1 MVECLAYNEEVSG
14 SNPLSLI
21 YSKDYLKM
29 GALTLKAFSDEL
41 REWEFIEGEG
51 IDPTDSFGV
60 NLRLSIRENQI
71 FLAEPSDPT
80 IPWITDKGRLFF
92 DGMFE
97 KKSEKQADWELFFND
112 ILELIY
118 FMDHLNFHKKNASS
132 FIFAFENI
140 SLETLNMLYLIKQNC
155 SLIKLRKVESHKS
168 LNDLESGYQLS
179 SMTQKPKLHMSSLC
193 ILLNTNPR
201 YEGYVLNLSLR
212 QRFLKGDFK
221 LLNIGS
227 MLDLTVPTYS
237 LGSNFSVLKSLGE
250 GTHLSCQDIKNADHP
265 MLITNTE
272 TLKRNDAK
280 IFMEVLKYTSVIDV
294 AWNVL
299 NHNLSS
305 AGIQSLNRFLPL
317 TTEDFV
323 NFFGLYYINVS
334 LDSTT
339 NIKKLVELHLLNIM
353 SLPTAFNNSVFVD
366 QNTKPIN
373 QAFYEKAKGK
383 MFKNYFHLPNNLF
396 MEDNETYVNTQGLIK
411 RTTKLIHFKKD
422 AKTNW
427 QITRK
432 FYANTKSLIFFNNK
446 KDNDLISFNSV
457 NSFNFRNYINFQ
469 FFAVQTLSSLSFY
482 LTKQNSPLSVSPTS
496 SIKSV
501 KIKLLNTKVKS
512 WLDDFFNNNGKDSFS
527 YNSSVLV
534 NCSKI
539 TRSSTT
545 NFF

>member
-1 MVECLAYNEEVSG
+1 
-14 SNPLSLI
+14 
-21 YSKDYLKM
+21 M

-51 IDPTDSFGV
+51 IDPTDSFGT

-97 KKSEKQADWELFFND
+97 KNSEKQTNWKMFFND

-132 FIFAFENI
+132 FIFAFENV

-155 SLIKLRKVESHKS
+155 SLIKLRKVENHSS
-168 LNDLESGYQLS
+168 SNDLESNYQLS
-179 SMTQKPKLHMSSLC
+179 LATQKPKLHMSSLC

-201 YEGYVLNLSLR
+201 YEGYVLNLNLR

-227 MLDLTVPTYS
+227 MLDLTVPTYT
-237 LGSNFSVLKSLGE
+237 LGSNFNVLKSLSE

-265 MLITNTE
+265 MLVTNTE
-272 TLKRNDAK
+272 TLKRNDAR
-280 IFMEVLKYTSVIDV
+280 IFMEVLRYTSVIDV

-299 NHNLSS
+299 SHNLSNT
-305 AGIQSLNRFLPL
+305 GIQSLGKFLPL
-317 TTEDFV
+317 ATEDFV

-334 LDSTT
+334 LDSTA
-339 NIKKLVELHLLNIM
+339 NIKKLVELHLLNILA
-353 SLPTAFNNSVFVD
+353 LPNSSIKTFFID

-373 QAFYEKAKGK
+373 KSFYEKMKNK
-383 MFKNYFHLPNNLF
+383 MFTNYFYLPNNLF
-396 MEDNETYVNTQGLIK
+396 LEDNETYVNTQGLVK
-411 RTTKLIHFKKD
+411 RTTKLIHFKKN

-446 KDNDLISFNSV
+446 KDNELVSFNSV
-457 NSFNFRNYINFQ
+457 NSFNFRNYTNFQ
-469 FFAVQTLSSLSFY
+469 FFAVQALSSLSFY
-482 LTKQNSPLSVSPTS
+482 LTKQNSPLLVAPTLA
-496 SIKSV
+496 IKSS
-501 KIKLLNTKVKS
+501 KIKLLDTKIKS

-527 YNSSVLV
+527 YNSSILV

-539 TRSSTT
+539 NRSSTT